1 MKTTIVTTTINV
13 PVMLAKYARNARD
26 YGHTDVNFIVIGDR
40 KTPTGARDCCDDVT
54 RQYLPCEYLDLA
66 EQKSYLAELPE
77 LWEHLPVDSIQRRNV
92 GLIKAWADGADLII
106 TIDDDNF
113 LSNQDF
119 VGAHAL
125 AGTRATLPLVESTS
139 GWYNVCAGLSEQ
151 SGAPFYHRG
160 YPMEQRWNEHQD
172 FTTTAVR
179 ETRVA
184 VNAGFWLDDP
194 DIDALTRMY
203 RQPVVTGRKP
213 GFPKRFGLEP
223 GTWSPFN
230 SQNTALAR
238 DVMPAYFLSP
248 YVGRYDDIWPSY
260 LVVRIAE
267 HLHEVVAY
275 GDPIVRQKR
284 NAHNLWRDL
293 DNERFGMQETTN
305 LCQALRSITLTGTT
319 YHECYGQLATA
330 LPGAWQEGPK
340 WTPEMRASRE
350 RFLEGLRIWHLSFDR
365 LGVSSVNALARQTQS
380 SVVPVTDTALTR

>member
-26 YGHTDVNFIVIGDR
+26 YGHRDVNFVVIGDR
-40 KTPTGARDCCDDVT
+40 KTPTEARDCCDDVT
-54 RQYLPCEYLDLA
+54 RNYLPCEYLDLA
-66 EQKSYLAELPE
+66 EQKSYLADMPE
-77 LWEHLPVDSIQRRNV
+77 LWDHLPVDSIQRRNV
-92 GLIKAWADGADLII
+92 GLLKAWADGADVVI

-119 VGAHAL
+119 VGTHGL
-125 AGTRATLPLVESTS
+125 AGQRATLPLIESTS
-139 GWYNVCAGLSEQ
+139 GWYNVCTGLAEL

-160 YPMEQRWNEHQD
+160 YPMEQRWREREE

-194 DIDALTRMY
+194 DIDAMTRIY
-203 RQPVVTGRKP
+203 RQPVVTGVLP

-238 DVMPAYFLSP
+238 DVMPAYFMSP

-267 HLHEVVAY
+267 HLRDVVAY

-293 DNERFGMQETTN
+293 DNERFGMMETTN
-305 LCQALRSITLTGTT
+305 LCEALRSIRLTGTN
-319 YHECYGQLATA
+319 YHECFGQIATA
-330 LPGAWQEGPK
+330 LPGAWSEGAK
-340 WTPEMRASRE
+340 WTEAMRTSRQM
-350 RFLEGLRIWHLSFDR
+350 FLEGIRIWHLSFDR
-365 LGVSSVNALARQTQS
+365 LGVSSVQALARGLEVAT
-380 SVVPVTDTALTR
+380 PVAVNETVSQ